1 MMDKRAHLVDEHG
14 DHWPVDCREPSQFAS
29 GGIR

>member
-14 DHWPVDCREPSQFAS
+14 DHRPVDWREPSQFAL